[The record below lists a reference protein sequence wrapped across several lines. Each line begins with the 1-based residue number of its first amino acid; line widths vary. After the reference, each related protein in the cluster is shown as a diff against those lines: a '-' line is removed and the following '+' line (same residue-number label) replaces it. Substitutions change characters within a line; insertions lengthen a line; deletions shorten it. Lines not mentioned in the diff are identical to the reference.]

1 MNLLKYIDS
10 KELRDEFIIPRK
22 FDNGQHAAERYNQ
35 PTNSKYKIRE
45 DRIKKTSQIFKKIN

>member
-35 PTNSKYKIRE
+35 PINSKYKIRE
-45 DRIKKTSQIFKKIN
+45 DRIKKTSQILKK